1 MYSLSKFLLGKY
13 RCIYILGEEIL
24 PLLFRLQWYPTTK
37 RAEWAGKAP
46 RFSFTNYLTD
56 RSRRI
61 DGSMANA
68 DLRTAQAGKN
78 DEFYTQ
84 FHDIE
89 IEMNAYLEYNPDV
102 FRNKT
107 ILLPCD
113 DPEWSNFTKYFA
125 AKFDDLGIKKLIS
138 TSFAPESKKMILGGL
153 FSEWEQESPQ
163 FDADKSKTHGKIFIL
178 ERDITGDG
186 RINIEDLEWGYLE
199 GDGDFRSEEVTRLRD
214 EADII
219 VTNPPFSLF
228 REFLAWITEAN
239 KQFIIIGNINA
250 ITYKETFPLIM
261 NNQMWM
267 GSTIHSGDR
276 EFQVPEEYPLTAA
289 GWRIDEKGRKFIRV
303 KGVRWFTNIDHGRR
317 HEPLPLMTMADN
329 LRFSKHKELRGKE
342 AYDRYDNYDAIEVPF
357 TDAIPSDYD
366 GVMGVPISWLDKY
379 CPEQFEIVGITERG
393 NKYGLRTKNYTKTD
407 SPKYSDWNCRATLKD
422 GKTIKPVY
430 ARILIRKKQ

>member
-1 MYSLSKFLLGKY
+1 
-13 RCIYILGEEIL
+13 
-24 PLLFRLQWYPTTK
+24 
-37 RAEWAGKAP
+37 
-46 RFSFTNYLTD
+46 
-56 RSRRI
+56 
-61 DGSMANA
+61 MANE

-89 IEMNAYLEYNPDV
+89 VEMNAYLEYNPDV
-102 FRNKT
+102 FKGKT

-125 AKFDDLGIKKLIS
+125 AKFDELGIKKLIS
-138 TSFAPESKKMILGGL
+138 TSYAPESKKMVLGGL
-153 FSEWEQESPQ
+153 FSQFEQDSPQ
-163 FDADKSKTHGKIFIL
+163 FDEDKSKTHGKIFVL
-178 ERDITGDG
+178 ERDVTGDG
-186 RINIEDLEWGYLE
+186 RINIDDLEWGYLE
-199 GDGDFRSEEVTRLRD
+199 GDGDFRSAEVTKLRD

-228 REFLAWITEAN
+228 REFLAWIVDAD
-239 KQFIIIGNINA
+239 KQFIIIGNMNA

-261 NNQMWM
+261 NNQMWL

-276 EFQVPEEYPLTAA
+276 EFEVPEEYPIKAA
-289 GWRIDEKGRKFIRV
+289 GWRIDETGRKFIRV

-317 HEPLPLMTMADN
+317 HEPLPLMSMADN
-329 LRFSKHKELRGKE
+329 LRYSKHKELKGKSG
-342 AYDRYDNYDAIEVPF
+342 YDKYDNYAAIEVPY
-357 TDAIPSDYD
+357 TDAIPGDYD

-393 NKYGLRTKNYTKTD
+393 NEYGLRSKVYTKTD
-407 SPKYSDWNCRATLKD
+407 SSKYSDWNCRATLVVN
-422 GKTIKPVY
+422 GQVQPVY